1 MNFLILRQYI
11 AESLQEISRTSSGS
25 KLRIF
30 DFDDTLIKTGSLIH
44 VTSPSGEKFDL
55 TPGEYAVY
63 EKKPGEEYD
72 YSDFS
77 RLVDPKAIIWT
88 NNILKK
94 IIDKG
99 GEVVILTARGTE
111 IPVHQF
117 LSDAGFPPL
126 EVIAL
131 GDSNPLMKSDWIE
144 KKLKKGRISL
154 VEFFDDSYKNI
165 AAVKALIPKY
175 PHVKI
180 IARHIVHK
188 NNEG

>member
-1 MNFLILRQYI
+1 VKEFLLRKYI
-11 AESLQEISRTSSGS
+11 SESLQEISRSSSGS

-30 DFDDTLIKTGSLIH
+30 DFDDTLVKTGSLIH

-72 YSDFS
+72 YSDFT
-77 RLVDPKAIIWT
+77 RLVDPEAILWT
-88 NNILKK
+88 NNILQK
-94 IIDKG
+94 IVAKG

-131 GDSNPLMKSDWIE
+131 GDSNPAMKSAWIE
-144 KKLKKGRISL
+144 KRLKKGGISL
-154 VEFFDDSYKNI
+154 VEFFDDSHKNI
-165 AAVKALIPKY
+165 AAVESLKSKY

-180 IARHIVHK
+180 VTRHIVHR
-188 NNEG
+188 G

>member
-1 MNFLILRQYI
+1 VNSFLLRKYI
-11 AESLQEISRTSSGS
+11 SESLQEISRSSLGS

-30 DFDDTLIKTGSLIH
+30 DFDDTLVKTGSLIH
-44 VTSPSGEKFDL
+44 VISPSGEKFDL

-131 GDSNPLMKSDWIE
+131 GDSNPLMKSGWIE
-144 KKLKKGRISL
+144 KKLKRGGISL

-165 AAVKALIPKY
+165 AAVEALKPKY